1 MSSLPPQSDL
11 PRKDLSDISI
21 SPQTDALVEESMP
34 AAQEQI
40 KQETKALIETLK
52 RRAQAEVQGAQKITV
67 DTYLTAVRSA
77 KEALEATRLFDPERI
92 ERSVALIQQE
102 AQKNMQSI
110 LDEINQWSDRLAEAA
125 KVAWET
131 LTQSS
136 SKPDA

>member
-1 MSSLPPQSDL
+1 
-11 PRKDLSDISI
+11 
-21 SPQTDALVEESMP
+21 MP
-34 AAQEQI
+34 AAQEEI

-67 DTYLTAVRSA
+67 DIYLTAVRSA

-92 ERSVALIQQE
+92 EQSVALIQQE

-110 LDEINQWSDRLAEAA
+110 QDEITQWSDRLAEAA